1 MKTRKTRIRAR
12 AKTDIITREQRRKQ
26 VAQYLQQSLTETE
39 IAARLNVCLSVVYR
53 DIQALKQTANQ
64 FVYDLAKSDLAY
76 FYKDLLDDI
85 NKARLNVWAI
95 YYNRSDSEKREKLL
109 ALKTVIA
116 SNTEMFNLLS
126 QGPTVMAVKSLN
138 ERINAIKLAQSQGQG
153 QQQQQGRTPIV

>member
-1 MKTRKTRIRAR
+1 MRTRKTRIRAR
-12 AKTDIITREQRRKQ
+12 AKTDILTREQRRKH
-26 VAQYLQQSLTETE
+26 VAQYLQQSLTEIE
-39 IAARLNVCLSVVYR
+39 IAAKLNVCLSVVYR

-85 NKARLNVWAI
+85 NKARLNAWAI
-95 YYNRSDSEKREKLL
+95 YYNFSDSEKHEKLL
-109 ALKTVIA
+109 SIKTVIA

-138 ERINAIKLAQSQGQG
+138 ERINAIKLAQNQG
-153 QQQQQGRTPIV
+153 QQRQGRTPIV